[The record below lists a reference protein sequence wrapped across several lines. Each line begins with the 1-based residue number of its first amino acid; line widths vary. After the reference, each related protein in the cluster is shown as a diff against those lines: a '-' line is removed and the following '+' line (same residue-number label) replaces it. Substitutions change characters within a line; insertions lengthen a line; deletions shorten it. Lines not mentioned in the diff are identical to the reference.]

1 MKYIYIVFLSFST
14 LLIAEEY
21 EFEPVPN
28 KAEYFSGKFN
38 EGKNMQDLE
47 TWAED
52 FVDWAEENNWRKS
65 SITAIFTPFFNDD
78 LSDVDYVWLNIL
90 PNASEQYSS
99 LGYWL
104 NNSSEFWATMPATN
118 TRVVDVWQWPISEPS
133 SGPGDQGMVRFSRC
147 KLKEGVSLRKA
158 FDTYKRFAIKAKSS
172 GDNMGRKILFGP
184 SGTDDSNFDYVYSLY
199 ASSMDEF
206 GESADNF
213 MENLVDS
220 PEAMA
225 LGEISSCSNA
235 RTYITK
241 NIKQADQY

>member
-1 MKYIYIVFLSFST
+1 
-14 LLIAEEY
+14 
-21 EFEPVPN
+21 
-28 KAEYFSGKFN
+28 
-38 EGKNMQDLE
+38 
-47 TWAED
+47 
-52 FVDWAEENNWRKS
+52 
-65 SITAIFTPFFNDD
+65 
-78 LSDVDYVWLNIL
+78 
-90 PNASEQYSS
+90 
-99 LGYWL
+99 
-104 NNSSEFWATMPATN
+104 MPATN

-158 FDTYKRFAIKAKSS
+158 FDTYKRFAIKAKST

-213 MENLVDS
+213 MENLVDL

-235 RTYITK
+235 VTHYEKYKT
-241 NIKQADQY
+241 ADKINKIAGGFSPALIL